1 MASVINSIVLNRNIR
16 RASDCAVCKQ
26 IFYVNHSVNFF
37 LYCITGRRF
46 RAALRLVCCSADVET
61 LHEAR
66 RRIAENPRLV
76 AAAAVGV
83 ALPHDGGLSSTVEH
97 SSSSPGRLVR
107 SRSADLGRKPIT
119 VTADKGPRTR
129 SF

>member
-1 MASVINSIVLNRNIR
+1 MSRRPLLCCASI
-16 RASDCAVCKQ
+16 Q

-46 RAALRLVCCSADVET
+46 RAALRVVCCSTDVET
-61 LHEAR
+61 LAEAR
-66 RRIAENPRLV
+66 RRIADNPRLV

-83 ALPHDGGLSSTVEH
+83 ALPHDGGLSSTGVKH
-97 SSSSPGRLVR
+97 SSSTVGGLVR
-107 SRSADLGRKPIT
+107 SRSADLDPKSIT
-119 VTADKGPRTR
+119 MAADKGPRTR